1 MSPTAGLYELLSL
14 QVSPTAGLYD
24 LSLLSLHVSPTAG
37 LYEFTV
43 FTGESYS
50 RVV

>member
-1 MSPTAGLYELLSL
+1 MSLLSLQVSPTAGLYELLSL
-14 QVSPTAGLYD
+14 QVR
-24 LSLLSLHVSPTAG
+24 PTAG

>member
-1 MSPTAGLYELLSL
+1 MSLLSL
-14 QVSPTAGLYD
+14 Q
-24 LSLLSLHVSPTAG
+24 VSPTAG

>member
-1 MSPTAGLYELLSL
+1 MSLLFLQVSLTAGLYELLSL
-14 QVSPTAGLYD
+14 Q
-24 LSLLSLHVSPTAG
+24 VSPTAG

-50 RVV
+50 RVL